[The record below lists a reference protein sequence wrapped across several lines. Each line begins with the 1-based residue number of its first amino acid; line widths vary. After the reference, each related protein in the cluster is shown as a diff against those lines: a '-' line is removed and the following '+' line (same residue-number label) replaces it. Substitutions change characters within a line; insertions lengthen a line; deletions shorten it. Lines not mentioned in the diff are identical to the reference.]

1 MNQRIC
7 RCLSVVAALAL
18 FAGCQSTPRPQFSGD
33 PRIDISKF
41 STFWVLEFDRSSPL
55 IDEDVLQILEV
66 IESYMAD
73 VLIQKGYTL
82 AATMEEADFVVA
94 PKGRSVPSTTVAGA
108 QFGTYGAG
116 TWISGTPWGT
126 SSANKESLTIMVIVY
141 AQELERIAWTGWS
154 QAGSSQ
160 RPRDKMRNFQNAA
173 TALSNIINEFPART
187 P

>member
-1 MNQRIC
+1 MCQRFC

-18 FAGCQSTPRPQFSGD
+18 FAGCQTTPRPQFSGD
-33 PRIDISKF
+33 PRIDVSKF
-41 STFWVLEFDRSSPL
+41 STFWILEFDRSSPL
-55 IDEDVLQILEV
+55 IDDEVLKILEI
-66 IESYMAD
+66 IETYMAD
-73 VLIQKGYTL
+73 VLIEKGYTL

-94 PKGRSVPSTTVAGA
+94 PRGRSVPSTTVAGA

-141 AQELERIAWTGWS
+141 AQELERIAWTGWF
-154 QAGSSQ
+154 QARSSQ
-160 RPRDKMRNFQNAA
+160 RPRDKLRNFQDAA
-173 TALSNIINEFPART
+173 TALSNIINEFPTRT